1 MSSMTTFENH
11 NAPDTASELD
21 AYLGAL
27 ARDNC
32 LRVERVLKTSQIE
45 TTELVSYVGENGAQ
59 LGPFIRKRIVRGRG
73 IGGAYEDLFAAQ
85 TRGFR
90 ARHLP
95 HLYDV
100 HAVGEERVV
109 LMEYVQGST
118 YAALVADAAEP
129 AARLGLVRRIFPG
142 VCDAA
147 TELHDGL
154 PAPVIHRDIKPE
166 NIIVAGGTTPVLI
179 DLGIARSYKSEAA
192 TDTVHFGTAAYA
204 PPEQYGFGQ
213 TDVRSD
219 VYALGLVL
227 WFGLVGHAPTTSDRE
242 LLYTDPAVP
251 EPLRRVIVRAAAF
264 DPAARFASASDLRR
278 AFEDALAE
286 VDRAAAAGEG
296 APAAMY
302 ALGEK
307 GTSPTAP
314 APERV
319 LSEYAPA
326 AEKITQPMGQPHVAA
341 SHTWGAAA
349 PGEQHTA
356 PDVPASRR
364 ATGVRAAVAAQVDR
378 LAAWASER
386 VPAWVGRIWNAA
398 LLVLYALCLMGCV
411 LAVMDPAPVNLK
423 RPQWFLAVEYVGYLW
438 PLFTAVLL
446 ALVDRRRLKRR
457 FARQVRWTS
466 RGALLFGLCW
476 LIGGLFVVALAGE
489 ALGF

>member
-11 NAPDTASELD
+11 SAPDIASELD

-45 TTELVSYVGENGAQ
+45 TTELVLYIGENGAQ

-85 TRGFR
+85 ARGFR

-100 HAVGEERVV
+100 HTAGEERVV

-118 YAALVADAAEP
+118 FAALVAEAAEP
-129 AARLGLVRRIFPG
+129 AARLALVRRIFPG

-147 TELHDGL
+147 TELHEGL

-166 NIIVAGGTTPVLI
+166 NIIVAGGATPVLI

-264 DPAARFASASDLRR
+264 DPVVRFASASDLRR

-286 VDRAAAAGEG
+286 VDRATAAGEA
-296 APAAMY
+296 APAALF

-307 GTSPTAP
+307 DAAAATASDH
-314 APERV
+314 APRAHD
-319 LSEYAPA
+319 LA
-326 AEKITQPMGQPHVAA
+326 AEKDARPAAQPNAGAPCAPA
-341 SHTWGAAA
+341 AAA
-349 PGEQHTA
+349 PGEQRTA
-356 PDVPASRR
+356 PNPPTPRHT
-364 ATGVRAAVAAQVDR
+364 TGLRAAAAAQVNR
-378 LAAWASER
+378 LAAWASDR
-386 VPAWVGRIWNAA
+386 VPAWVGRIWNAV

-411 LAVMDPAPVNLK
+411 LAVADPAPADLK

-438 PLFTAVLL
+438 PLFTAALL

-466 RGALLFGLCW
+466 CGALLFDLCW
-476 LIGGLFVVALAGE
+476 LVGGLFVVALARE

>member
-1 MSSMTTFENH
+1 M
-11 NAPDTASELD
+11 
-21 AYLGAL
+21 
-27 ARDNC
+27 
-32 LRVERVLKTSQIE
+32 LKTSQIE
-45 TTELVSYVGENGAQ
+45 TTELVSYVGENGAR

-85 TRGFR
+85 ARGFR

-100 HAVGEERVV
+100 HAAGEERVV

-118 YAALVADAAEP
+118 FAALVAEAAKP
-129 AARLGLVRRIFPG
+129 AARLALVRRIFPG

-147 TELHDGL
+147 TELHEGL

-192 TDTVHFGTAAYA
+192 
-204 PPEQYGFGQ
+204 
-213 TDVRSD
+213 
-219 VYALGLVL
+219 
-227 WFGLVGHAPTTSDRE
+227 
-242 LLYTDPAVP
+242 
-251 EPLRRVIVRAAAF
+251 
-264 DPAARFASASDLRR
+264 FASASELRR
-278 AFEDALAE
+278 AFEDALSE
-286 VDRAAAAGEG
+286 VDRATAAGD
-296 APAAMY
+296 AASAAMY

-307 GTSPTAP
+307 DAAAAPTS
-314 APERV
+314 ERFPGARN
-319 LSEYAPA
+319 SA
-326 AEKITQPMGQPHVAA
+326 AEKDARPAVQPGVRALHTSSTAA
-341 SHTWGAAA
+341 SGERGTLPDA
-349 PGEQHTA
+349 PTSQR
-356 PDVPASRR
+356 S
-364 ATGVRAAVAAQVDR
+364 TGVRAAVAAQVDR

-386 VPAWVGRIWNAA
+386 VPAWLGRIWNAA
-398 LLVLYALCLMGCV
+398 LLVMYALCLMGCV

-457 FARQVRWTS
+457 FARQVCWTS
-466 RGALLFGLCW
+466 RGALLFVVCW

>member
-85 TRGFR
+85 ARGFR

-100 HAVGEERVV
+100 HAAGEERVV

-147 TELHDGL
+147 TELHEGL

-278 AFEDALAE
+278 AFEDALSE
-286 VDRAAAAGEG
+286 VDRATAAGD
-296 APAAMY
+296 AASAAMY

-307 GTSPTAP
+307 DAAAAPTS
-314 APERV
+314 ERFPGARN
-319 LSEYAPA
+319 SA
-326 AEKITQPMGQPHVAA
+326 AEKDARPEVQPGVRAPHASSTAA
-341 SHTWGAAA
+341 SGERGTLPDA
-349 PGEQHTA
+349 PTSQR
-356 PDVPASRR
+356 S
-364 ATGVRAAVAAQVDR
+364 TGVRAAVAAQVDR

-386 VPAWVGRIWNAA
+386 VPAWLGRIWNAA
-398 LLVLYALCLMGCV
+398 LLVMYALCLMGCV

-466 RGALLFGLCW
+466 HGALLFGLCW